1 MRFVER
7 AEIRPSRCA
16 VFPHLPGNHP
26 DGFFDTGSELMS
38 SPFDNHVYVSVV
50 AAREMA
56 RKLGWTSP
64 EDAVDLRREL
74 ETLER
79 ECERLR
85 EENAELN
92 REFEAIDVLASRGF
106 VARKKPGR
114 KPKEGGSDG

>member
-1 MRFVER
+1 VRFVER

-16 VFPHLPGNHP
+16 VFPQIGGNHP
-26 DGFFDTGSELMS
+26 KGFFDTGSEM
-38 SPFDNHVYVSVV
+38 PGFDNHVYVSIEAV
-50 AAREMA
+50 EQMA
-56 RKLGWTSP
+56 LKRGWSSP
-64 EDAVDLRREL
+64 EDVKAMRTEF

-85 EENAELN
+85 EENADLN

-114 KPKEGGSDG
+114 KPKED

>member
-1 MRFVER
+1 VRFVER

-16 VFPHLPGNHP
+16 VFPHIGGNHRS
-26 DGFFDTGSELMS
+26 GYFDSGSEM
-38 SPFDNHVYVSVV
+38 PGFDNHVYVSVV
-50 AAREMA
+50 AAEAMA
-56 RKLGWTSP
+56 LKLGWSSP
-64 EDAVDLRREL
+64 EDVKTMRNEY

-85 EENAELN
+85 EENADLN

-114 KPKEGGSDG
+114 KPKED